1 MAVSR
6 SRPTRTSESLVD
18 FAESC
23 ACEKPRQP
31 ARLCEPALERL
42 HRLCRYRRARFSQP
56 REYFAP
62 RKTELGSVL
71 YISATPAVT
80 PGIAGGGGEFV
91 LITRRGIAIASGTK
105 SCQCSASTQPSYAP
119 V

>member
-62 RKTELGSVL
+62 RKTELGSVYL
-71 YISATPAVT
+71 
-80 PGIAGGGGEFV
+80 
-91 LITRRGIAIASGTK
+91 RDASGDAGNSWWRRRDRAYK
-105 SCQCSASTQPSYAP
+105 RVEVSLSLAVPSLVQLLSLNSA
-119 V
+119 